1 MTLQILIWS
10 VNVKFGAFLTL
21 DALLFSALPNQK
33 QLNYLMFIYT
43 TFTLTVV
50 FIIVCSM

>member
-21 DALLFSALPNQK
+21 DALLFSALLQWLK
-33 QLNYLMFIYT
+33 VAHSGLNLPR
-43 TFTLTVV
+43 
-50 FIIVCSM
+50 SGSQ

>member
-21 DALLFSALPNQK
+21 DALLFCALTKPIEYEDHQGI
-33 QLNYLMFIYT
+33 LFAD
-43 TFTLTVV
+43 
-50 FIIVCSM
+50 